1 MKRRVVSLVITL
13 AVCLNLC
20 PVWVLAAD
28 EDDGLC
34 PHHSA
39 HTAECGYA
47 PPVLEQECTHNHEDG
62 CYTTETNCVHEH
74 TAECYPASDGTAET
88 EEPALCTHACTEDGG
103 CITRT
108 LSCSHE
114 HDDACGYVPGNP
126 GAPCAFV
133 CHICP
138 IEALIAQLPD
148 SVSEDNLEQVQ
159 AQLREIYARCDEL
172 TDDEQQQVDLSPC
185 VSLLDQIEGMDS
197 ATYGDTPP
205 DNPDKTH
212 TLDADKDYDSPYV
225 VSERL
230 TLNTGTYT
238 LTGLQSTAIQV
249 TAEGELYLA
258 GKVVAKKGD
267 GVEVMSGGSLNI
279 TQPGTDIQGAMYGLN
294 IASGANV
301 YLSAGRYFG
310 RSAAIQ
316 ADDFASLLA
325 PGCGYFTENGDS
337 VLPADVAALNTVVVG
352 QCTDHDNKVYT
363 PVAGAAQHTWECPF
377 CAVNGTEPCTVSFD
391 QSVTGTCDLCGNEI
405 TVEVDRESLKDLAY
419 DSSVKPANGTVTVR
433 VKGKA
438 LTEDTDYTV
447 SYSTQAD
454 VGNTSYTVTV
464 TVTGKTYNG
473 EFTQDYTFL
482 KEELEKPVLQWDTPD
497 ISVPV
502 TVDYDGSQV
511 ESTDLP
517 PVEINIT
524 SAEDLHHLLQYSFKK
539 AGDTAYTNGLP
550 TNAGTYHVVVSLP
563 AGPDYQAASSEP
575 VTLVIEKISPIATA
589 PAAAKLTYNR
599 AAQALVTPGTLVPA
613 AVRDNLE
620 IKFATSADGSFSST
634 IPTGTDAGEY
644 HVWYTV
650 EVTDNYLAITP
661 DPTEIADV
669 KIQRKPITPVVE
681 LSQLK
686 YQYDG
691 EWKYPG
697 VTVKDND
704 DKTVLPNDEYQ
715 VTYQNNRDVGQATVE
730 VSDKPDGNYEIK
742 TVEAYFQITSRAQET
757 LNITNKPNTVVYGGQ
772 YTLETSGGSGHGIVT
787 WEITTGKDVVATVDP
802 NSGHVTITGHGS
814 ATVKATKS
822 GRDPAT
828 GVINYDDA
836 IAIWTLTAM
845 KQPVTAIV
853 TAEDKFFDGNRT
865 AVVHA
870 VVEQGVL
877 PGDVITITDL
887 IGTFDD
893 ENAGADKTV
902 TVSGTPTITGNNSQH
917 YDISYSSLT
926 VKATIK
932 KAIVEITTPPV
943 PAALIYNGAAQTL
956 IAAGANVNTTGVDV
970 EYALREDGPYSTTF
984 PEGTNAGT
992 YTVWY
997 RIQETDNYTG
1007 LPQDSVDVTIEKKAV
1022 APQITLDTETFVYDG
1037 APKEPVVTLCEADGT
1052 TLIPDNEYT
1061 TVYSNNIDVGTN
1073 AAVTVTARD
1082 DGNYSFAPVTKNFT
1096 ISEKQANVLT
1106 PPEPA
1111 GRPLFFTNYDQRLVT
1126 AGTAEGGTMVYS
1138 VDDENGTYSADIPM
1152 KTDAGT
1158 YKVYY
1163 KVQGD
1168 GNHSDSLSDSVEVT
1182 IAPKGVNPT
1191 IELQNDNGT
1200 PFVSCTY
1207 DSSAKEPKVVVKD
1220 GSDIIDI
1227 GEYTV
1232 VYSNNKDAGTATVS
1246 ITDNPGGNYTVTGS
1260 TTFEILKADIAD
1272 PAPSAATL
1280 TYNGEAQALL
1290 VPGAT
1295 NGGTVYYALGTST
1308 SEYHDYIPT
1317 GVNAGDYKV
1326 YYKVTGDKN
1335 HNDFP
1340 ITEVPVT
1347 IQRKP
1352 LTDITIE
1359 LTPAAFEYNG
1369 AEKMPAITVK
1379 DGKTV
1384 LPEEEYTWTCTPSN
1398 PIDAGTYT
1406 IEIADAAGG
1415 NYDLTGV
1422 TDNTADFTIGKIS
1435 QDELVIEGKPSVT
1448 NYGDS
1453 FQLTVSGGS
1462 ANGAVT
1468 WNAAGPATVDAD
1480 GNVTIT
1486 GVGEVTITAEKA
1498 ADTNYDPVQAQ
1509 LTFTAVPKPVMADV
1523 VVSSKVYDG
1532 TNSVDDAEITG
1543 TVANGDLVNAADN
1556 VTISGLAGTY
1566 DDIHVGTNKTVTL
1579 DVSHVQVA
1587 GTDAAKYAISYP
1599 DTVTAAI
1606 TQATTQI
1613 TADPKKIAPL
1623 TYNRQPQ
1630 ALVTAGQTDVG
1641 FLVYSLNGTDFSP
1654 EIPTGTDA
1662 GTYEVYYKVV
1672 GTADYTEVPVN
1683 ATPVSVTIDPKPI
1696 NPQVELSESS
1706 FLYDGTRKDPKVT
1719 VKDGDIVMEEK
1730 EYTVTWANDDPSVTD
1745 GLLTA
1750 AGTYTATIAQIAG
1763 KNYTF
1768 ADVTVQIEI
1777 VKATQDALKITGKP
1791 AQVYYGDIV
1800 TLDTIGGS
1808 GDGTVT
1814 WSITKGDSIAA
1825 IDADTGVLT
1834 VNHVGDVTVKAERVV
1849 PNYGTVSDTWSFTA
1863 KPKPVTAV
1871 VTADDKV
1878 YNGDKHAAIHVAWED
1893 GALLGTD
1900 SINTS
1905 GLSGEF
1911 ADENAGMN
1919 KTVHITGGPVISDK
1933 YAVTIP
1939 ATTTASIFK
1948 ADTTAPSLTAKD
1960 REYDSTTQALV
1971 DGGDANTIYSDA
1983 RDGVYST
1990 TVPTGTNAGTYTVWY
2005 KEKGDANHN
2014 DSQPQSIQVT
2024 ITRKPLTADDANTT
2038 LSGNDLQQEADGT
2051 YYYAYDGTERKPAVT
2066 ITTTMNGSAVTIPA
2080 SEYTVSYSDNK
2091 NVSPPGQKA
2100 TVIITDSGNG
2110 NYNVNGSVNFEI
2122 RQSGAQLVTYPQARV
2137 LTYTGQMQELVTG
2150 GTVTGGHIEYALDGG
2165 SYSRDIPKA
2174 DLAGTYMV
2182 AYRVVGDGNH
2192 LDGATGSVSVTIKPK
2207 EVISPKVTVSGSYPY
2222 TGNPQIPADSAVTV
2236 EDGGITIPN
2245 TEYTLSCQNNVNAG
2259 TATLVIVNA
2268 NGGNYIVNGI
2278 GTFEIAKTLSTAT
2291 APNGLE
2297 NLPYIGAEQELI
2309 QAGSTADGTMMYS
2322 LSETGTYVPVIP
2334 TGKAVGTYT
2343 VYYMVQGDGNHTDSA
2358 PQSVTASII
2367 PNEVTKPTI
2376 QVTPASATFNGEK
2389 QEPTVTVKDDQGRL
2403 IDGSEYTVTYLDENN
2418 NSDLIQVGTYV
2429 LSITSKG
2436 SNYDF
2441 TNAVFDT
2448 KFKITPAGQTPLTIT
2463 GTREKVYYGDTIQL
2477 GTTGGSGTVI
2487 WDVGGSSIASITN
2500 GQLKITGVG
2509 SVTVTATSKAAGYT
2523 DQTATWMFYADKKP
2537 VTAVVTAAAKPYDG
2551 STAAVLT
2558 ATLQDSGLING
2569 DDVTIDL
2576 TGSFEDAD
2584 VGTDKKVSID
2594 RTKTSITGADADK
2607 YDITY
2612 PASVTASIF
2621 KAEVDES
2628 KINPPT
2634 QVAGLEYTG
2643 LPLNLVTAGSSP
2655 DGIME
2660 YSQDGGITYSTSL
2673 PTGTDAGDYEIWY
2686 RVKGDGNHK
2695 DTVGKQMAGTVTI
2708 ARQTVDAPTIEFTP
2722 SGASYDG
2729 QEHKPSVTVKD
2740 ANGRVIP
2747 ATEYT
2752 VDYGTTDWI
2761 KAGAHVVTVTGKTD
2775 SNYNITGTP
2784 TATFTIL
2791 PAGQSPLTIVGQPGK
2806 FQYGDSFTL
2815 SAVGGSGTG
2824 AVIWEASGADGV
2836 ISINSQTGRVD
2847 ILKAGGPVT
2856 ITARKLAGGGYT
2868 ENTATWTFSA
2878 EKKPVTAVVTAEDK
2892 VYDGT
2897 TKADLHVNWRA
2908 GDLLNG
2914 DTIDLLSFLNGQ
2926 FDHAGVGDKKTVR
2939 ITDNGTLPGGDK
2951 YTIRYNTET
2960 TASILPAASSVT
2972 SPTEIA
2978 GGLTYTGQPQNLVN
2992 AGAATNGTIM
3002 YSLDGIVYGPN
3013 VPQGTNAVSYT
3024 VWYKVIGNENYKDV
3038 APEVLP
3044 VTIKAKTVSNPVIG
3058 LSPTEFEYDGT
3069 PKKPDVVV
3077 KDSSTVIPASEYT
3090 VSYSNNINVGTDTA
3104 KVTVTDVLGGNYT
3117 VNGSATFTIK
3127 ARTPVL
3133 TAEPQ
3138 PKDLTYTGKPQT
3150 LVTAGTAVNGRVM
3163 YSLDGGEYGA
3173 AIPRATEAG
3182 DYEVAYKVVD
3192 ENGKDATTEDY
3203 VYVTIDP
3210 KEVTPII
3217 RLENRSSYSVAYN
3230 AKAQEPDVTVYVES
3244 KLYTGL
3250 YDVSYA
3256 NNINVGTAEVTVQ
3269 SVEGGNYQFLA
3280 FKTFEITKGKA
3291 EFLSPPTAKPNLAYN
3306 GTAQKLVDPG
3316 YAKNSGGIV
3325 LYSLDNSAYTST
3337 VPTGINRDSYTV
3349 FAKVQGSVNYE
3360 ESDVVVIP
3368 VEIGVNTVQTPT
3380 VSLSS
3385 TSFPYT
3391 GSEVKP
3397 TVTVTDDYDN
3407 VISADEYTVTYSNN
3421 VNIGTA
3427 TVSIKSKTTGN
3438 YSFTASTTFTILDA
3452 GQTPLTITGKKDN
3465 VVYGDTLRLGATGG
3479 SGTGTVTWSSSDTD
3493 VAAIDGNGVVTI
3505 KKSGSVTITAT
3516 KAASGSYKEASDT
3529 WSFHA
3534 SPKPAS
3540 AVVVAADKTYDGT
3553 NAVSN
3558 WTVVVNSSDLVPN
3571 DIVSGITAEG
3581 YFIDGNAQANKTV
3594 IITGLTI
3601 PTGISEKYKIT
3612 WPATTTASI
3621 HKATPT
3627 ISTRPTAS
3635 SITSG
3640 QTLSQSTLTL
3650 GEASANGVAV
3660 PGHFGWTDGSM
3671 TPAVGTSQQEV
3682 TFTPADSANYNAVT
3696 CKVDVTVQAA
3706 SGSGSDSTSFS
3717 LPNRQPADGTASA
3730 VLSTA
3735 DGSKLVQEAAANQSE
3750 NIFLK
3755 PEMTGDVTKAE
3766 VSIPAST
3773 VNQIDRETKA
3783 SLTVATPI
3791 ADVTIPRTA
3800 LETLGSA
3807 GGMVNVAAEKVGQ
3820 SVVIS
3825 LSAGGEN
3832 VERVPGGLTLSVPA
3846 EGAGPGTVAILVHE
3860 DGTREVIRKSVAE
3873 DGKVNIPL
3881 SGPATVEIVD
3891 NSKQFTDVRP
3901 ESWAADAVAFASAHE
3916 LFSGTD
3922 ETTFSPDQTMSRGM
3936 LATVLYSLEGCPAPD
3951 QTSEFSDVGG
3961 DTWYADAITWATEKG
3976 ITSGYGDGQFGP
3988 DDSITREQFAVMLW
4002 KYAGSPQASGQVLA
4016 FKDADQISSYAQEA
4030 LRWAVENGIISGY
4043 ADGQLVPGE
4052 TATRAQAA
4060 LMLKNF
4066 MENT

>member
-28 EDDGLC
+28 EDGGLC

-39 HTAECGYA
+39 HTAECGYV
-47 PPVLEQECTHNHEDG
+47 PPVLEQECTHNHDDG

-74 TAECYPASDGTAET
+74 TAECYPASDGAAET
-88 EEPALCTHACTEDGG
+88 GEPALCTHTCTEDSG

-108 LSCSHE
+108 LSCPHE
-114 HDDACGYVPGNP
+114 HDETCGYVPGNP
-126 GAPCAFV
+126 GAPCTFV
-133 CHICP
+133 CQICP
-138 IEALIAQLPD
+138 IEGLIAQLPD
-148 SVSEDNLEQVQ
+148 SVSEDNLEQIQ
-159 AQLREIYARCDEL
+159 TQLSEIYARYDEL
-172 TDDEQQQVDLSPC
+172 TGDEQQQVDLSPC
-185 VSLLDQIEGMDS
+185 VSLLDQIDGMDS
-197 ATYGDTPP
+197 AIYSDTPS
-205 DNPDKTH
+205 DSPDKTH

-230 TLNTGTYT
+230 TLNTDKYT

-267 GVEVMSGGSLNI
+267 GVEVMAGGSLNI

-325 PGCGYFTENGDS
+325 PGCGYFTESGNP
-337 VLPADVAALNTVVVG
+337 VLPEDVAALNTVVVG
-352 QCTDHDNKVYT
+352 QCTDHGNKVYT
-363 PVAGAAQHTWECPF
+363 HAAGATKHTWECPF
-377 CAVNGTEPCTVSFD
+377 CAASGTEPCTFSFD
-391 QSVTGTCDLCGNEI
+391 QSGEGICGLCGNEV
-405 TVEVDRESLKDLAY
+405 TVEVDRDSLKDLAY
-419 DSSVKPANGTVTVR
+419 DSTVKPANGTVTVR
-433 VKGKA
+433 VKDA
-438 LTEDTDYTV
+438 AAELTADTDYTV

-454 VGNTSYTVTV
+454 VGSTSYTVTV

-473 EFTQDYTFL
+473 VFTQDYTFL
-482 KEELEKPVLQWDTPD
+482 KEELEKPVLQWDTPN

-511 ESTDLP
+511 ETTDLP
-517 PVEINIT
+517 SVKINIT
-524 SAEDLHHLLQYSFKK
+524 SSEDLHRLLQYSFKK
-539 AGDTAYTNGLP
+539 AGDTAYINDLP
-550 TNAGTYHVVVSLP
+550 TDAGTYHVVVSLP

-575 VTLVIEKISPIATA
+575 ITLVIEKISPIATA

-599 AAQALVTPGTLVPA
+599 AAQALVTPGALVPA

-620 IKFATSADGSFSST
+620 IKFATSADGPFFST
-634 IPTGTDAGEY
+634 IPTGVDAGAY

-650 EVTDNYLAITP
+650 EVTDNYLPITP
-661 DPTEIADV
+661 DPTEITGV
-669 KIQRKPITPVVE
+669 KILRKPITPVVE

-691 EWKYPG
+691 EWKQPG

-715 VTYQNNRDVGQATVE
+715 VTYLNNRDVGQATVE
-730 VSDKPDGNYEIK
+730 VSDKPGGNYEIK
-742 TVEAYFQITSRAQET
+742 TVAVHFQITSRAQET
-757 LNITNKPNTVVYGGQ
+757 LTITNRPNTVIYGGQ
-772 YTLETSGGSGHGIVT
+772 YTLETSGGSGNGIVT

-802 NSGHVTITGHGS
+802 NSGQVTIVGHGS

-822 GRDPAT
+822 GQDPAT

-836 IAIWTLTAM
+836 TAIWTLTAA
-845 KQPVTAIV
+845 KKPVTAIV

-865 AVVHA
+865 AAVHA

-893 ENAGADKTV
+893 ENAGVDKTV

-943 PAALIYNGAAQTL
+943 PADLTYNGTAQTL
-956 IAAGANVNTTGVDV
+956 IAIGAGVNTTGVDV
-970 EYALREDGPYSTTF
+970 EYALREDGPYTTTF
-984 PEGTNAGT
+984 PEGIYAGT

-1007 LPQDSVDVTIEKKAV
+1007 LPQDSVDVTIAKKTV
-1022 APQITLDTETFVYDG
+1022 TPQITLDKETFVYDG
-1037 APKEPVVTLCEADGT
+1037 APKEPAVTLYEADGT

-1061 TVYSNNIDVGTN
+1061 AVYSNNVDVGTN
-1073 AAVTVTARD
+1073 AAVTVTAKD

-1096 ISEKQANVLT
+1096 ISEKQAKVLT
-1106 PPEPA
+1106 APEPA
-1111 GRPLFFTNYDQRLVT
+1111 GRPLFFTNYNQQLVT

-1138 VDDENGTYSADIPM
+1138 VGDENGYSSDIPER
-1152 KTDAGT
+1152 TVAGT

-1182 IAPKGVNPT
+1182 IAPKGVTPT
-1191 IELQNDNGT
+1191 IELQNDDGT

-1207 DSSAKEPKVVVKD
+1207 DGNAKEPKVVVKD
-1220 GSDIIDI
+1220 GSTVIAE
-1227 GEYTV
+1227 GEYTI
-1232 VYSNNKDAGTATVS
+1232 VYSNNKDAGPATVS
-1246 ITDNPGGNYTVTGS
+1246 ITDNPNGNYTVTGS
-1260 TTFEILKADIAD
+1260 ATFEILKADIVD
-1272 PAPSAATL
+1272 PAPSAANL

-1290 VPGAT
+1290 IPGT
-1295 NGGTVYYALGTST
+1295 TSGGTIYYALRTST

-1347 IQRKP
+1347 IHRKP
-1352 LTDITIE
+1352 LTNITIE
-1359 LTPAAFEYNG
+1359 LTPAAFAYDG

-1379 DGKTV
+1379 DGKTI
-1384 LPEEEYTWTCTPSN
+1384 LPEEEYTWTCTPSK
-1398 PIDAGTYT
+1398 PINEGTYT

-1422 TDNTADFTIGKIS
+1422 TDNTADFTIGKIP
-1435 QDELVIEGKPSVT
+1435 QDELVIEGKPPVT

-1453 FQLTVSGGS
+1453 FQLTMSGGS

-1468 WNAAGPATVDAD
+1468 WNASGPAAVDAA

-1486 GVGEVTITAEKA
+1486 GVGEVTIMAEKA
-1498 ADTNYDPVQAQ
+1498 ADTNYYPAQAQ
-1509 LTFTAVPKPVMADV
+1509 LIFTAAPKPVMADV

-1532 TNSVDDAEITG
+1532 TNSVDNTAITV

-1566 DDIHVGTNKTVTL
+1566 DDVHVGTNKTVTL
-1579 DVSHVQVA
+1579 DVSHVQVTGA
-1587 GTDAAKYAISYP
+1587 DAAKYAISYP
-1599 DTVTAAI
+1599 DTATAAI

-1654 EIPTGTDA
+1654 EIPTGTNA
-1662 GTYEVYYKVV
+1662 GAYDVYYKVV

-1683 ATPVSVTIDPKPI
+1683 TTPVSVTIDPKTI

-1706 FLYDGTRKDPKVT
+1706 FPYDGTRKDPKVT
-1719 VKDGDIVMEEK
+1719 VKDGDIVIEEK
-1730 EYTVTWANDDPSVTD
+1730 KDYTVTWANDDPSVTD

-1750 AGTYTATIAQIAG
+1750 AGTYTATIAQIAD

-1791 AQVYYGDIV
+1791 AQVYYGNII

-1808 GDGTVT
+1808 GNGTVT

-1834 VNHVGDVTVKAERVV
+1834 INHVGDVTVKAEREV

-1878 YNGDKHAAIHVAWED
+1878 YDGDKRATIHVAWEE

-1900 SINTS
+1900 SIDTS
-1905 GLSGEF
+1905 RLSGEF
-1911 ADENAGMN
+1911 DDENAGMN
-1919 KTVHITGGPVISDK
+1919 KTVHITGGPIISDK

-1939 ATTTASIFK
+1939 ATTTASILK
-1948 ADTTAPSLTAKD
+1948 ADATAPTLTAKD

-1971 DGGDANTIYSDA
+1971 DDGDANTIYSDA
-1983 RDGVYST
+1983 QGGVYST

-2024 ITRKPLTADDANTT
+2024 ITRKPLTADATNTT
-2038 LSGNDLQQEADGT
+2038 LSGNDLQREADGT

-2066 ITTTMNGSAVTIPA
+2066 ITTTINGSAVTIPA

-2091 NVSPPGQKA
+2091 NVSSPDKKA
-2100 TVIITDSGNG
+2100 AVTITDSGSG

-2122 RQSGAQLVTYPQARV
+2122 RQSSAQLVTYPQARI

-2165 SYSRDIPKA
+2165 SYGRDIPKA
-2174 DLAGTYMV
+2174 DEAGTYTV
-2182 AYRVVGDGNH
+2182 AYKVVGDGNH
-2192 LDGATGSVSVTIKPK
+2192 SDGATGSVSVTIKPK
-2207 EVISPKVTVSGSYPY
+2207 EVISPKVTVSGSYTY
-2222 TGNPQIPADSAVTV
+2222 TGNPQIPADGAVTV
-2236 EDGGITIPN
+2236 EDGGIPIPR
-2245 TEYTLSCQNNVNAG
+2245 TEYTLSYRENVNAG
-2259 TATLVIVNA
+2259 TATVVIVNA
-2268 NGGNYIVNGI
+2268 NGGNYIVNGT
-2278 GTFEIAKTLSTAT
+2278 GTFEITKDTASV
-2291 APNGLE
+2291 AEPPKGLE
-2297 NLPYIGAEQELI
+2297 NLPYIGAEQELV

-2322 LSETGTYVPVIP
+2322 LSETGKYIP
-2334 TGKAVGTYT
+2334 TIPSGKAVDTYI
-2343 VYYMVQGDGNHTDSA
+2343 VWYKVQGDGNHTDSV

-2367 PNEVTKPTI
+2367 PNEVTNPTI

-2389 QEPTVTVKDDQGRL
+2389 QEPTVTVKDNQGRL

-2477 GTTGGSGTVI
+2477 GTAGGSGTVT

-2509 SVTVTATSKAAGYT
+2509 SVTVTATSQAAGYT
-2523 DQTATWMFYADKKP
+2523 NQEATWSFYADKKQ

-2594 RTKTSITGADADK
+2594 RTQTSITGADKDK
-2607 YDITY
+2607 YDISY
-2612 PASVTASIF
+2612 PAFVTASIF
-2621 KAEVDES
+2621 KAEVDET
-2628 KINPPT
+2628 KVIAPT
-2634 QVAGLEYTG
+2634 PATGLEYTG
-2643 LPLNLVTAGSSP
+2643 LPLTLVTAGSSP

-2660 YSQDGGITYSTSL
+2660 YSQDGGITYSASL

-2695 DTVGKQMAGTVTI
+2695 DTAGKQMAGKVTI
-2708 ARQTVDAPTIEFTP
+2708 ARQTVDAPRIEFTP
-2722 SGASYDG
+2722 GGASYDG

-2761 KAGAHVVTVTGKTD
+2761 KAGDHVVTITGKAD
-2775 SNYNITGTP
+2775 GNYSITGTH

-2836 ISINSQTGRVD
+2836 ISINSQTGRVE
-2847 ILKAGGPVT
+2847 ILKAGGPVI
-2856 ITARKLAGGGYT
+2856 ITARKLAGGGYS
-2868 ENTATWTFSA
+2868 ESTATWTFSA

-2897 TKADLHVNWRA
+2897 TKADLRVNWRA

-2914 DTIDLLSFLNGQ
+2914 DTIDLVRFLNGQ

-2939 ITDNGTLPGGDK
+2939 ITDNGSLPGGDK
-2951 YTIRYNTET
+2951 YTISYNTET

-2972 SPTEIA
+2972 APTEIA

-3013 VPQGTNAVSYT
+3013 VPQGTNAGSYT

-3077 KDSSTVIPASEYT
+3077 KDNSTVIPVGEYA
-3090 VSYSNNINVGTDTA
+3090 VNYSNNTAVGTAVVTISDNADGNYIVSGTASFQIKAGTASLIDEPQPNNRTYDGFEQALVTPGGAVNGTVVYSETENGAYTTSIPRKTNAGTYQVWYKVEGANGASDTTPRA
-3104 KVTVTDVLGGNYT
+3104 VTVT
-3117 VNGSATFTIK
+3117 I
-3127 ARTPVL
+3127 RPM
-3133 TAEPQ
+3133 Q
-3138 PKDLTYTGKPQT
+3138 
-3150 LVTAGTAVNGRVM
+3150 
-3163 YSLDGGEYGA
+3163 
-3173 AIPRATEAG
+3173 
-3182 DYEVAYKVVD
+3182 
-3192 ENGKDATTEDY
+3192 
-3203 VYVTIDP
+3203 
-3210 KEVTPII
+3210 VTPIV
-3217 RLENRSSYSVAYN
+3217 LLNNQYAYST
-3230 AKAQEPDVTVYVES
+3230 P
-3244 KLYTGL
+3244 YTGSPITPSATVIVEGRVL
-3250 YDVSYA
+3250 GSTEYLPIYS
-3256 NNINVGTAEVTVQ
+3256 NNTNVGTATVTVQ
-3269 SVEGGNYQFLA
+3269 NLGGNYQFFVVA
-3280 FKTFEITKGKA
+3280 TFEITKGKA
-3291 EFLSPPTAKPNLAYN
+3291 QFLVEPQGISD
-3306 GTAQKLVDPG
+3306 LVYTGEPRELVSRG
-3316 YAKNSGGIV
+3316 YTVDGIV
-3325 LYSLDNSAYTST
+3325 LYSLDAYTYSALI
-3337 VPTGINRDSYTV
+3337 PTETKVGKYMV
-3349 FAKVQGSVNYE
+3349 FAKVQGDSKHEDSEIKVISAEIKTNTLSADDLSVTLF
-3360 ESDVVVIP
+3360 P
-3368 VEIGVNTVQTPT
+3368 
-3380 VSLSS
+3380 SS
-3385 TSFPYT
+3385 FNYT
-3391 GSEVKP
+3391 GSENRP
-3397 TVTVTDDYDN
+3397 AVTVTDKTTDN
-3407 VISADEYTVTYSNN
+3407 VIPDTEYTVTYSNN
-3421 VNIGTA
+3421 IDIGNA
-3427 TVSIKSKTTGN
+3427 TVTITSKGNN
-3438 YSFTASTTFTILDA
+3438 YSFTTSATFAIVGAD
-3452 GQTPLTITGKKDN
+3452 QPVLTITGRKDT
-3465 VVYGDTLRLGATGG
+3465 VYYGDTLDLDVIGG
-3479 SGTGTVTWSSSDTD
+3479 SGDGEVKWEATGPVTGSDGQYKITS
-3493 VAAIDGNGVVTI
+3493 
-3505 KKSGSVTITAT
+3505 SGSVTITAT
-3516 KAASGSYKEASDT
+3516 KEASGSYKEVSDT

-3540 AVVVAADKTYDGT
+3540 AVVIAADKTYDGT
-3553 NAVSN
+3553 DAVSN
-3558 WTVVVNSSDLVPN
+3558 WTVVINSSDLVPN
-3571 DIVSGITAEG
+3571 DIVSGITAAG
-3581 YFIDGNAQANKTV
+3581 YFIDGNAQENKTV

-3621 HKATPT
+3621 DKATPT
-3627 ISTRPTAS
+3627 ISTKPTAS
-3635 SITSG
+3635 SIVSG

-3650 GEASANGVAV
+3650 GEASANGASV
-3660 PGHFGWTDGSM
+3660 PGRFVWTDGSI
-3671 TPAVGTSQQEV
+3671 TPDVGTAQQEV
-3682 TFTPADSANYNAVT
+3682 TFTPADLTNYNSVT
-3696 CKVDVTVQAA
+3696 CEVDVTVQAA
-3706 SGSGSDSTSFS
+3706 SGGGSDSISFS
-3717 LPNRQPADGTASA
+3717 LPNRQPTDGTASA

-3750 NIFLK
+3750 NILVK

-3773 VNQIDRETKA
+3773 VSQIERETKA

-3807 GGMVNVAAEKVGQ
+3807 GGSVNVAAEQVGQ
-3820 SVVIS
+3820 SVVMT
-3825 LSAGGEN
+3825 LTAGGEN
-3832 VERVPGGLTLSVPA
+3832 VKSVPGGLTLSVPA
-3846 EGAGPGTVAILVHE
+3846 EDAGPGTVAMLVHE
-3860 DGTREVIRKSVAE
+3860 NGTREVIRKSVAE
-3873 DGKVNIPL
+3873 DGMVNIPL
-3881 SGPATVEIVD
+3881 SGSATVEIVD
-3891 NSKQFTDVRP
+3891 NSKQFTDVPP

-3936 LATVLYSLEGCPAPD
+3936 LARVLYSLEGCPTSD
-3951 QTSEFSDVGG
+3951 QTSEFSDVDG
-3961 DTWYADAITWATEKG
+3961 DAWYANAITWATENG
-3976 ITSGYGDGQFGP
+3976 ITSGYGEGQFGP

-4002 KYAGSPQASGQVLA
+4002 KYAGSPQANEQVLA
-4016 FKDADQISSYAQEA
+4016 FQDADQISSYAQEA
-4030 LRWAVENGIISGY
+4030 LCWAVENDIVSGY
-4043 ADGQLVPGE
+4043 ADGLLAPGE
-4052 TATRAQAA
+4052 TTTRAQAA